1 MQINRLSFLILLIW
15 SCSGESKKNTASP
28 PPPVPVDVMVAGVA
42 TLSGNLECNGSVMAA
57 EMVELHPES
66 TGRIIQL
73 NMGDG
78 QSVRKG
84 QLLAKINDAEL
95 QAQLRQQQVQLDLA
109 RKNKQRFEKL
119 LTVNGINLADYENA
133 VSQVAS
139 LESAIDI
146 TKALIEKTEVR
157 APFNGTLGLR
167 MVSPGSLVNSQTVLG
182 SIKEEGPV
190 KVDFT
195 LPEQN
200 NKLIKKGTPVTIITG
215 DGDSVKAQV
224 SAMEPTV
231 NATTRNL
238 KARTVVNSKKLL
250 SGGYVKVIIENPV
263 SGFLVPTPCII
274 PDALSS
280 KVMIV
285 KEGKGAFINVKTGR
299 RTKDV
304 VQITEGINEGDTVI
318 VTGVLFV
325 RPNTPVSIRTI
336 KTLQSLTN

>member
-1 MQINRLSFLILLIW
+1 L
-15 SCSGESKKNTASP
+15 
-28 PPPVPVDVMVAGVA
+28 A
-42 TLSGNLECNGSVMAA
+42 TLEA
-57 EMVELHPES
+57 
-66 TGRIIQL
+66 
-73 NMGDG
+73 
-78 QSVRKG
+78 
-84 QLLAKINDAEL
+84 
-95 QAQLRQQQVQLDLA
+95 
-109 RKNKQRFEKL
+109 
-119 LTVNGINLADYENA
+119 
-133 VSQVAS
+133 
-139 LESAIDI
+139 AIDI

-157 APFNGTLGLR
+157 APFDGTLGLR
-167 MVSPGSLVNSQTVLG
+167 MVSPGAYVSSQTILG
-182 SIKEEGPV
+182 TIKEDGPV

-195 LPEQN
+195 LPEQS

-224 SAMEPTV
+224 SAVEPTV
-231 NATTRNL
+231 NSMTRNL
-238 KARTVVNSKKLL
+238 KARIISNSNKLI

-285 KEGKGAFINVKTGR
+285 KEGKGKFINVKTGR

-304 VQITEGINEGDTVI
+304 VQITDGINEGDSVI

-325 RPNTPVSIRTI
+325 RPNSPVSVRTI